1 MKRYIFHF
9 YINRRIIH
17 FKCINA
23 YSSFLCL
30 VCFGLILQLVGFGS
44 ILAYQYGYLSLSN
57 RQSIFDLSCIDH
69 AKHIISHNSYI
80 RTCNLDE
87 SELIVEKNVEIDAVD
102 VVFIDHETYLSCLY
116 NDIELR
122 IYYDEKAIREIEY
135 VTIDEYEK
143 K

>member
-1 MKRYIFHF
+1 M
-9 YINRRIIH
+9 
-17 FKCINA
+17 
-23 YSSFLCL
+23 
-30 VCFGLILQLVGFGS
+30 CFGLILQLVGFGS